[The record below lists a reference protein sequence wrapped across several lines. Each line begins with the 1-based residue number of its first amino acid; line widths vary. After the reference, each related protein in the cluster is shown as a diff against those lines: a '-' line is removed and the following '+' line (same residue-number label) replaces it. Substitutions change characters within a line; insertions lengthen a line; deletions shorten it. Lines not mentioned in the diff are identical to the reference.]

1 MSEKARTTPS
11 LFISLIPVVFL
22 IAALGYSI
30 FGLGLDIDTGGSHIP
45 LILATTVAA
54 VVAMRLGYSW
64 KEVQDSLVKGIIL
77 ALQACLILMIIGC
90 LIGTWIQSGIVPSMI
105 YYGLKLISPS
115 IFLVTTCVICSVVSI
130 STGSSWSTAGTVG
143 VALVGIGKTMGIP
156 VPMVA
161 GAIISGAYFGDKMS
175 PLSDT
180 TNLAP
185 ATAGTDLFTHVRHM
199 AYTGVPSLFI
209 ALILFTIIGLR
220 YGGGTVETS
229 EVSQMLS
236 TLNSNFTISPWLLFP
251 PLLVIL
257 MVILK
262 IPALPA
268 LLGGALLGGIIA
280 GISQG
285 NSPGEIITVSFSG
298 FESTTGVDS
307 VDELLS
313 RGGLVSMMSTIA
325 LIFCALAFGGV
336 MEGSRMLETLASSIL
351 KLARSVGSLVTATVA
366 TCIGM
371 NIIAPDQYLSIVIPG
386 RMYRNAFNKQ
396 NLHPKNLS
404 RLLEGAGTL
413 SSPLVPWNTCGA
425 FMSGVLGVSAG
436 VYFPFCFF
444 NLINP
449 LVCIAYGFGNITMH
463 KMTPEEAA
471 QAAEEEI
478 ASR

>member
-1 MSEKARTTPS
+1 
-11 LFISLIPVVFL
+11 
-22 IAALGYSI
+22 
-30 FGLGLDIDTGGSHIP
+30 
-45 LILATTVAA
+45 ILATTVAS
-54 VVAMRLGYSW
+54 VVAVYLGYSW

-77 ALQACLILMIIGC
+77 ALQACLILMVIGC

-143 VALVGIGKTMGIP
+143 VALV
-156 VPMVA
+156 A

-199 AYTGVPSLFI
+199 AYTGVPSLI
-209 ALILFTIIGLR
+209 LALILFTIVGFK
-220 YGGGTVETS
+220 YGGGTVDAS
-229 EVSQMLS
+229 GVSRMLS
-236 TLNSNFTISPWLLFP
+236 TLDSNFTISPWLLFP

-262 IPALPA
+262 IPAIPA
-268 LLGGALLGGIIA
+268 LLGGTILGGIVAAIF
-280 GISQG
+280 QG
-285 NSPGEIITVSFSG
+285 NSLGEIIIVSFNG
-298 FESTTGVDS
+298 FESNTGVAS
-307 VDELLS
+307 VDDLLS
-313 RGGLVSMMSTIA
+313 RGGLLSMMSTIA

-336 MEGSRMLETLASSIL
+336 MEGSKMLETIASSIL
-351 KLARSVGSLVTATVA
+351 KLARSVGSLVTATVV

-371 NIIAPDQYLSIVIPG
+371 NIIAPDQFLSIVIPG
-386 RMYRNAFNKQ
+386 RMYRNAFLKQ

-425 FMSGVLGVSAG
+425 FMSSVLGVSAG

-449 LVCIAYGFGNITMH
+449 LVCIAYGYGNITMYR
-463 KMTPEEAA
+463 MTPEEAEA
-471 QAAEEEI
+471 QAAADKI
-478 ASR
+478 DGR